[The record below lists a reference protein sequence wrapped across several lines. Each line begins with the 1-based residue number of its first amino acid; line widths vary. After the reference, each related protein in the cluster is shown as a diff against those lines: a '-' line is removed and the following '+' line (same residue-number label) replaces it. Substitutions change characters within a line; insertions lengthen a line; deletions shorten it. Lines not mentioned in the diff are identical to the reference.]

1 MRITDLLDA
10 RSVSLTSSPKT
21 KSEALDQA
29 VALMTKSGKIND
41 EEAYRSQVYAREE
54 ESTTGI
60 GEGIAIPHGKC
71 DAVSRPGL
79 AAMVI
84 KNGVDFDSLDG
95 EPVTLLFLIAAPNTK
110 DNVHLDVLSK
120 LSVMLM
126 DEEFTENLRN
136 ASSVEEFL
144 RIIDQADEE
153 KASIDERLEQTSI
166 LDESSENKA
175 EPVKKILAVTSCPT
189 GIAHTYMAAE
199 GLEKAAKKLG
209 CRIKIETRGSGG
221 AKNVLTQ
228 AEIDEADCIIVAAD
242 AKVPMERFN
251 GKKVIQPERLQE
263 LDTTELVQLIV
274 KGKNNKNE
282 SVQKYRDIL
291 KAAVIMEDENAD
303 YLLLGIENQTEIH
316 YAMPVRNMIYDALQ
330 YGNQVAAIAAQ
341 NVKEKKAPTRAEFL
355 SGFYK
360 ADKLRP
366 VITLVLHFGADP
378 WDGAT
383 SLHEMMDF
391 PLEEMRTFIQDY
403 KIHLIDPAA
412 LEPDELEKFSTSLR
426 EVLGCIKYSKD
437 KEKLS
442 SFIRNNTRMM
452 LEINAARVIQA
463 ITNITLDL
471 SEEVEEVDM
480 CKAIDD
486 MMQDSREEGK
496 AEGRTEGI
504 LFALTGLV
512 RDGVLSI
519 KDAAFRAN
527 MTESAFEAAMKKI

>member
-1 MRITDLLDA
+1 MSKKDTVTKAFMR
-10 RSVSLTSSPKT
+10 
-21 KSEALDQA
+21 E
-29 VALMTKSGKIND
+29 
-41 EEAYRSQVYAREE
+41 
-54 ESTTGI
+54 
-60 GEGIAIPHGKC
+60 
-71 DAVSRPGL
+71 
-79 AAMVI
+79 
-84 KNGVDFDSLDG
+84 
-95 EPVTLLFLIAAPNTK
+95 NT
-110 DNVHLDVLSK
+110 V
-120 LSVMLM
+120 
-126 DEEFTENLRN
+126 F
-136 ASSVEEFL
+136 
-144 RIIDQADEE
+144 
-153 KASIDERLEQTSI
+153 
-166 LDESSENKA
+166 
-175 EPVKKILAVTSCPT
+175 
-189 GIAHTYMAAE
+189 
-199 GLEKAAKKLG
+199 
-209 CRIKIETRGSGG
+209 
-221 AKNVLTQ
+221 
-228 AEIDEADCIIVAAD
+228 AD
-242 AKVPMERFN
+242 AFNYLIFN

-378 WDGAT
+378 WDVAT

>member
-1 MRITDLLDA
+1 MDKRKGQGKEQMSKKDTVTKAFMR
-10 RSVSLTSSPKT
+10 
-21 KSEALDQA
+21 E
-29 VALMTKSGKIND
+29 
-41 EEAYRSQVYAREE
+41 
-54 ESTTGI
+54 
-60 GEGIAIPHGKC
+60 
-71 DAVSRPGL
+71 
-79 AAMVI
+79 
-84 KNGVDFDSLDG
+84 
-95 EPVTLLFLIAAPNTK
+95 NT
-110 DNVHLDVLSK
+110 V
-120 LSVMLM
+120 
-126 DEEFTENLRN
+126 F
-136 ASSVEEFL
+136 
-144 RIIDQADEE
+144 
-153 KASIDERLEQTSI
+153 
-166 LDESSENKA
+166 
-175 EPVKKILAVTSCPT
+175 
-189 GIAHTYMAAE
+189 
-199 GLEKAAKKLG
+199 
-209 CRIKIETRGSGG
+209 
-221 AKNVLTQ
+221 
-228 AEIDEADCIIVAAD
+228 AD
-242 AKVPMERFN
+242 AFNYLIFN

-263 LDTTELVQLIV
+263 LDTTELVQLIA

-291 KAAVIMEDENAD
+291 KAVIMEDENAD

>member
-1 MRITDLLDA
+1 MSKKDTVTKAFMR
-10 RSVSLTSSPKT
+10 
-21 KSEALDQA
+21 E
-29 VALMTKSGKIND
+29 
-41 EEAYRSQVYAREE
+41 
-54 ESTTGI
+54 
-60 GEGIAIPHGKC
+60 
-71 DAVSRPGL
+71 
-79 AAMVI
+79 
-84 KNGVDFDSLDG
+84 
-95 EPVTLLFLIAAPNTK
+95 NT
-110 DNVHLDVLSK
+110 V
-120 LSVMLM
+120 
-126 DEEFTENLRN
+126 F
-136 ASSVEEFL
+136 
-144 RIIDQADEE
+144 
-153 KASIDERLEQTSI
+153 
-166 LDESSENKA
+166 
-175 EPVKKILAVTSCPT
+175 
-189 GIAHTYMAAE
+189 
-199 GLEKAAKKLG
+199 
-209 CRIKIETRGSGG
+209 
-221 AKNVLTQ
+221 
-228 AEIDEADCIIVAAD
+228 AD
-242 AKVPMERFN
+242 AFNYLIFN

-263 LDTTELVQLIV
+263 LDTTELVQLIA

-330 YGNQVAAIAAQ
+330 YGNQVAAQ

-403 KIHLIDPAA
+403 KIHLIDPVA

>member
-1 MRITDLLDA
+1 MERKA
-10 RSVSLTSSPKT
+10 NSLQFAS
-21 KSEALDQA
+21 LGNA
-29 VALMTKSGKIND
+29 VGAKRHCVPAVGVK
-41 EEAYRSQVYAREE
+41 
-54 ESTTGI
+54 
-60 GEGIAIPHGKC
+60 
-71 DAVSRPGL
+71 DAVRR
-79 AAMVI
+79 
-84 KNGVDFDSLDG
+84 
-95 EPVTLLFLIAAPNTK
+95 LIG
-110 DNVHLDVLSK
+110 
-120 LSVMLM
+120 
-126 DEEFTENLRN
+126 
-136 ASSVEEFL
+136 
-144 RIIDQADEE
+144 
-153 KASIDERLEQTSI
+153 
-166 LDESSENKA
+166 NK
-175 EPVKKILAVTSCPT
+175 K
-189 GIAHTYMAAE
+189 
-199 GLEKAAKKLG
+199 
-209 CRIKIETRGSGG
+209 
-221 AKNVLTQ
+221 Q
-228 AEIDEADCIIVAAD
+228 
-242 AKVPMERFN
+242 
-251 GKKVIQPERLQE
+251 
-263 LDTTELVQLIV
+263 
-274 KGKNNKNE
+274 KG
-282 SVQKYRDIL
+282 

>member
-1 MRITDLLDA
+1 MDKQKGQGKKQMSKKDTVTKAFMR
-10 RSVSLTSSPKT
+10 
-21 KSEALDQA
+21 E
-29 VALMTKSGKIND
+29 
-41 EEAYRSQVYAREE
+41 
-54 ESTTGI
+54 
-60 GEGIAIPHGKC
+60 
-71 DAVSRPGL
+71 
-79 AAMVI
+79 
-84 KNGVDFDSLDG
+84 
-95 EPVTLLFLIAAPNTK
+95 NT
-110 DNVHLDVLSK
+110 V
-120 LSVMLM
+120 
-126 DEEFTENLRN
+126 F
-136 ASSVEEFL
+136 
-144 RIIDQADEE
+144 
-153 KASIDERLEQTSI
+153 
-166 LDESSENKA
+166 
-175 EPVKKILAVTSCPT
+175 
-189 GIAHTYMAAE
+189 
-199 GLEKAAKKLG
+199 
-209 CRIKIETRGSGG
+209 
-221 AKNVLTQ
+221 
-228 AEIDEADCIIVAAD
+228 AD
-242 AKVPMERFN
+242 AFNYLIFN
-251 GKKVIQPERLQE
+251 GKKVIQPERLQK
-263 LDTTELVQLIV
+263 LDTTELVQLIA

-412 LEPDELEKFSTSLR
+412 LEPDELEKYQNGVVEPVPF
-426 EVLGCIKYSKD
+426 
-437 KEKLS
+437 EKLS

>member
-1 MRITDLLDA
+1 MSKKDTVTKAFMR
-10 RSVSLTSSPKT
+10 
-21 KSEALDQA
+21 E
-29 VALMTKSGKIND
+29 
-41 EEAYRSQVYAREE
+41 
-54 ESTTGI
+54 
-60 GEGIAIPHGKC
+60 
-71 DAVSRPGL
+71 
-79 AAMVI
+79 
-84 KNGVDFDSLDG
+84 
-95 EPVTLLFLIAAPNTK
+95 NT
-110 DNVHLDVLSK
+110 V
-120 LSVMLM
+120 
-126 DEEFTENLRN
+126 F
-136 ASSVEEFL
+136 
-144 RIIDQADEE
+144 
-153 KASIDERLEQTSI
+153 
-166 LDESSENKA
+166 
-175 EPVKKILAVTSCPT
+175 
-189 GIAHTYMAAE
+189 
-199 GLEKAAKKLG
+199 
-209 CRIKIETRGSGG
+209 
-221 AKNVLTQ
+221 
-228 AEIDEADCIIVAAD
+228 AD
-242 AKVPMERFN
+242 AFNYLIFN

-263 LDTTELVQLIV
+263 LDTTELVQLIA

-383 SLHEMMDF
+383 SLHEMMGF

-527 MTESAFEAAMKKI
+527 MTESTFEAAMKKI

>member
-1 MRITDLLDA
+1 MSKKDTVTKTFMR
-10 RSVSLTSSPKT
+10 
-21 KSEALDQA
+21 E
-29 VALMTKSGKIND
+29 
-41 EEAYRSQVYAREE
+41 
-54 ESTTGI
+54 
-60 GEGIAIPHGKC
+60 
-71 DAVSRPGL
+71 
-79 AAMVI
+79 
-84 KNGVDFDSLDG
+84 
-95 EPVTLLFLIAAPNTK
+95 NT
-110 DNVHLDVLSK
+110 V
-120 LSVMLM
+120 
-126 DEEFTENLRN
+126 F
-136 ASSVEEFL
+136 
-144 RIIDQADEE
+144 
-153 KASIDERLEQTSI
+153 
-166 LDESSENKA
+166 
-175 EPVKKILAVTSCPT
+175 
-189 GIAHTYMAAE
+189 
-199 GLEKAAKKLG
+199 
-209 CRIKIETRGSGG
+209 
-221 AKNVLTQ
+221 
-228 AEIDEADCIIVAAD
+228 AD
-242 AKVPMERFN
+242 AFNYLIFN

-263 LDTTELVQLIV
+263 LDTTELVQLIA

-383 SLHEMMDF
+383 SLHEMMYF

-412 LEPDELEKFSTSLR
+412 LKPDELEKFSTSLR

-496 AEGRTEGI
+496 AEGRIEGI

>member
-1 MRITDLLDA
+1 MSKKDTVTKAFMR
-10 RSVSLTSSPKT
+10 
-21 KSEALDQA
+21 E
-29 VALMTKSGKIND
+29 
-41 EEAYRSQVYAREE
+41 
-54 ESTTGI
+54 
-60 GEGIAIPHGKC
+60 
-71 DAVSRPGL
+71 
-79 AAMVI
+79 
-84 KNGVDFDSLDG
+84 
-95 EPVTLLFLIAAPNTK
+95 NT
-110 DNVHLDVLSK
+110 V
-120 LSVMLM
+120 
-126 DEEFTENLRN
+126 F
-136 ASSVEEFL
+136 
-144 RIIDQADEE
+144 
-153 KASIDERLEQTSI
+153 
-166 LDESSENKA
+166 
-175 EPVKKILAVTSCPT
+175 
-189 GIAHTYMAAE
+189 
-199 GLEKAAKKLG
+199 
-209 CRIKIETRGSGG
+209 
-221 AKNVLTQ
+221 
-228 AEIDEADCIIVAAD
+228 AD
-242 AKVPMERFN
+242 AFNYLIFN

-383 SLHEMMDF
+383 SLHEMMYF

-412 LEPDELEKFSTSLR
+412 LKPDELEKFSTSLR

>member
-1 MRITDLLDA
+1 MSKKDTVTKAFMR
-10 RSVSLTSSPKT
+10 
-21 KSEALDQA
+21 E
-29 VALMTKSGKIND
+29 
-41 EEAYRSQVYAREE
+41 
-54 ESTTGI
+54 
-60 GEGIAIPHGKC
+60 
-71 DAVSRPGL
+71 
-79 AAMVI
+79 
-84 KNGVDFDSLDG
+84 
-95 EPVTLLFLIAAPNTK
+95 NT
-110 DNVHLDVLSK
+110 V
-120 LSVMLM
+120 
-126 DEEFTENLRN
+126 F
-136 ASSVEEFL
+136 
-144 RIIDQADEE
+144 
-153 KASIDERLEQTSI
+153 
-166 LDESSENKA
+166 
-175 EPVKKILAVTSCPT
+175 
-189 GIAHTYMAAE
+189 
-199 GLEKAAKKLG
+199 
-209 CRIKIETRGSGG
+209 
-221 AKNVLTQ
+221 
-228 AEIDEADCIIVAAD
+228 AD
-242 AKVPMERFN
+242 AFNYLIFN

-263 LDTTELVQLIV
+263 LDTTELVQLIA

-291 KAAVIMEDENAD
+291 KADVIMEDENAD

-378 WDGAT
+378 WDVAT

-426 EVLGCIKYSKD
+426 EVLGCINYSKD

>member
-1 MRITDLLDA
+1 MDKRKGQGKEQMSKKDTVTKAFMR
-10 RSVSLTSSPKT
+10 
-21 KSEALDQA
+21 E
-29 VALMTKSGKIND
+29 
-41 EEAYRSQVYAREE
+41 
-54 ESTTGI
+54 
-60 GEGIAIPHGKC
+60 
-71 DAVSRPGL
+71 
-79 AAMVI
+79 
-84 KNGVDFDSLDG
+84 
-95 EPVTLLFLIAAPNTK
+95 NT
-110 DNVHLDVLSK
+110 V
-120 LSVMLM
+120 
-126 DEEFTENLRN
+126 F
-136 ASSVEEFL
+136 
-144 RIIDQADEE
+144 
-153 KASIDERLEQTSI
+153 
-166 LDESSENKA
+166 
-175 EPVKKILAVTSCPT
+175 
-189 GIAHTYMAAE
+189 
-199 GLEKAAKKLG
+199 
-209 CRIKIETRGSGG
+209 
-221 AKNVLTQ
+221 
-228 AEIDEADCIIVAAD
+228 AD
-242 AKVPMERFN
+242 AFNYLIFN
-251 GKKVIQPERLQE
+251 GKKVIQPEQLQE
-263 LDTTELVQLIV
+263 LDTTELVQLIA

-291 KAAVIMEDENAD
+291 KATVIMEDENAD

-383 SLHEMMDF
+383 SLHEMMDC

>member
-1 MRITDLLDA
+1 MSKKDTVTKAFMR
-10 RSVSLTSSPKT
+10 
-21 KSEALDQA
+21 E
-29 VALMTKSGKIND
+29 
-41 EEAYRSQVYAREE
+41 
-54 ESTTGI
+54 
-60 GEGIAIPHGKC
+60 
-71 DAVSRPGL
+71 
-79 AAMVI
+79 
-84 KNGVDFDSLDG
+84 
-95 EPVTLLFLIAAPNTK
+95 NT
-110 DNVHLDVLSK
+110 V
-120 LSVMLM
+120 
-126 DEEFTENLRN
+126 F
-136 ASSVEEFL
+136 
-144 RIIDQADEE
+144 
-153 KASIDERLEQTSI
+153 
-166 LDESSENKA
+166 
-175 EPVKKILAVTSCPT
+175 
-189 GIAHTYMAAE
+189 
-199 GLEKAAKKLG
+199 
-209 CRIKIETRGSGG
+209 
-221 AKNVLTQ
+221 
-228 AEIDEADCIIVAAD
+228 AD
-242 AKVPMERFN
+242 AFNYLIFN
-251 GKKVIQPERLQE
+251 GKKVIQPEQLQE
-263 LDTTELVQLIV
+263 LDTTELVQLIA

-291 KAAVIMEDENAD
+291 KATVIMEDENAD

-383 SLHEMMDF
+383 SLHEMMYF

-412 LEPDELEKFSTSLR
+412 LKPDELEKFSTSLR

>member
-1 MRITDLLDA
+1 MDKRKGQGKEQMSKKDTVTKAFMR
-10 RSVSLTSSPKT
+10 
-21 KSEALDQA
+21 E
-29 VALMTKSGKIND
+29 
-41 EEAYRSQVYAREE
+41 
-54 ESTTGI
+54 
-60 GEGIAIPHGKC
+60 
-71 DAVSRPGL
+71 
-79 AAMVI
+79 
-84 KNGVDFDSLDG
+84 
-95 EPVTLLFLIAAPNTK
+95 NT
-110 DNVHLDVLSK
+110 V
-120 LSVMLM
+120 
-126 DEEFTENLRN
+126 F
-136 ASSVEEFL
+136 
-144 RIIDQADEE
+144 
-153 KASIDERLEQTSI
+153 
-166 LDESSENKA
+166 
-175 EPVKKILAVTSCPT
+175 
-189 GIAHTYMAAE
+189 
-199 GLEKAAKKLG
+199 
-209 CRIKIETRGSGG
+209 
-221 AKNVLTQ
+221 
-228 AEIDEADCIIVAAD
+228 AD
-242 AKVPMERFN
+242 AFNYLIFN
-251 GKKVIQPERLQE
+251 GKKVIQPEQLQE
-263 LDTTELVQLIV
+263 LDTTELVQLIA

-291 KAAVIMEDENAD
+291 KATVIMEDENAD

-383 SLHEMMDF
+383 SLHEMMYF

-412 LEPDELEKFSTSLR
+412 LKPDELEKFSTSLR

>member
-1 MRITDLLDA
+1 MSKKDTVTKTFMR
-10 RSVSLTSSPKT
+10 
-21 KSEALDQA
+21 E
-29 VALMTKSGKIND
+29 
-41 EEAYRSQVYAREE
+41 
-54 ESTTGI
+54 
-60 GEGIAIPHGKC
+60 
-71 DAVSRPGL
+71 
-79 AAMVI
+79 
-84 KNGVDFDSLDG
+84 
-95 EPVTLLFLIAAPNTK
+95 NT
-110 DNVHLDVLSK
+110 V
-120 LSVMLM
+120 
-126 DEEFTENLRN
+126 F
-136 ASSVEEFL
+136 
-144 RIIDQADEE
+144 
-153 KASIDERLEQTSI
+153 
-166 LDESSENKA
+166 
-175 EPVKKILAVTSCPT
+175 
-189 GIAHTYMAAE
+189 
-199 GLEKAAKKLG
+199 
-209 CRIKIETRGSGG
+209 
-221 AKNVLTQ
+221 
-228 AEIDEADCIIVAAD
+228 AD
-242 AKVPMERFN
+242 AFNYLIFN

-263 LDTTELVQLIV
+263 LDTTELVQLIA

-383 SLHEMMDF
+383 SLHEMMYF

-442 SFIRNNTRMM
+442 SFIRNNTRMT

>member
-1 MRITDLLDA
+1 MDKRKGQGKEQMSKKDTVTKAFMR
-10 RSVSLTSSPKT
+10 
-21 KSEALDQA
+21 E
-29 VALMTKSGKIND
+29 
-41 EEAYRSQVYAREE
+41 
-54 ESTTGI
+54 
-60 GEGIAIPHGKC
+60 
-71 DAVSRPGL
+71 
-79 AAMVI
+79 
-84 KNGVDFDSLDG
+84 
-95 EPVTLLFLIAAPNTK
+95 NT
-110 DNVHLDVLSK
+110 V
-120 LSVMLM
+120 
-126 DEEFTENLRN
+126 F
-136 ASSVEEFL
+136 
-144 RIIDQADEE
+144 
-153 KASIDERLEQTSI
+153 
-166 LDESSENKA
+166 
-175 EPVKKILAVTSCPT
+175 
-189 GIAHTYMAAE
+189 
-199 GLEKAAKKLG
+199 
-209 CRIKIETRGSGG
+209 
-221 AKNVLTQ
+221 
-228 AEIDEADCIIVAAD
+228 AD
-242 AKVPMERFN
+242 AFNYLIFN

-360 ADKLRP
+360 ADKLGP
-366 VITLVLHFGADP
+366 VITLVLHFGVDP

>member
-1 MRITDLLDA
+1 MSKKDTVTKAFMR
-10 RSVSLTSSPKT
+10 
-21 KSEALDQA
+21 E
-29 VALMTKSGKIND
+29 
-41 EEAYRSQVYAREE
+41 
-54 ESTTGI
+54 
-60 GEGIAIPHGKC
+60 
-71 DAVSRPGL
+71 
-79 AAMVI
+79 
-84 KNGVDFDSLDG
+84 
-95 EPVTLLFLIAAPNTK
+95 NT
-110 DNVHLDVLSK
+110 V
-120 LSVMLM
+120 
-126 DEEFTENLRN
+126 F
-136 ASSVEEFL
+136 
-144 RIIDQADEE
+144 
-153 KASIDERLEQTSI
+153 
-166 LDESSENKA
+166 
-175 EPVKKILAVTSCPT
+175 
-189 GIAHTYMAAE
+189 
-199 GLEKAAKKLG
+199 
-209 CRIKIETRGSGG
+209 
-221 AKNVLTQ
+221 
-228 AEIDEADCIIVAAD
+228 AD
-242 AKVPMERFN
+242 AFNYLIFN

-263 LDTTELVQLIV
+263 LDTTELVQLIA

-383 SLHEMMDF
+383 SLHEMMYF

-412 LEPDELEKFSTSLR
+412 LKPDELEKFSTSLR

-442 SFIRNNTRMM
+442 SFIRNNTRMT

>member
-1 MRITDLLDA
+1 MDKRKGQGKEQMSKKDTVTKAFMR
-10 RSVSLTSSPKT
+10 
-21 KSEALDQA
+21 E
-29 VALMTKSGKIND
+29 
-41 EEAYRSQVYAREE
+41 
-54 ESTTGI
+54 
-60 GEGIAIPHGKC
+60 
-71 DAVSRPGL
+71 
-79 AAMVI
+79 
-84 KNGVDFDSLDG
+84 
-95 EPVTLLFLIAAPNTK
+95 NT
-110 DNVHLDVLSK
+110 V
-120 LSVMLM
+120 
-126 DEEFTENLRN
+126 F
-136 ASSVEEFL
+136 
-144 RIIDQADEE
+144 
-153 KASIDERLEQTSI
+153 
-166 LDESSENKA
+166 
-175 EPVKKILAVTSCPT
+175 
-189 GIAHTYMAAE
+189 
-199 GLEKAAKKLG
+199 
-209 CRIKIETRGSGG
+209 
-221 AKNVLTQ
+221 
-228 AEIDEADCIIVAAD
+228 AD
-242 AKVPMERFN
+242 AFNYLIFN

-263 LDTTELVQLIV
+263 LDTTELVQLIA

-383 SLHEMMDF
+383 SLHEMMYF

-412 LEPDELEKFSTSLR
+412 LKPDELEKFSTSLR

-442 SFIRNNTRMM
+442 SFIRNNTRMT

>member
-1 MRITDLLDA
+1 MDTRKGQGKEQMSKKDTVTKAFMR
-10 RSVSLTSSPKT
+10 
-21 KSEALDQA
+21 E
-29 VALMTKSGKIND
+29 
-41 EEAYRSQVYAREE
+41 
-54 ESTTGI
+54 
-60 GEGIAIPHGKC
+60 
-71 DAVSRPGL
+71 
-79 AAMVI
+79 
-84 KNGVDFDSLDG
+84 
-95 EPVTLLFLIAAPNTK
+95 NT
-110 DNVHLDVLSK
+110 V
-120 LSVMLM
+120 
-126 DEEFTENLRN
+126 F
-136 ASSVEEFL
+136 
-144 RIIDQADEE
+144 
-153 KASIDERLEQTSI
+153 
-166 LDESSENKA
+166 
-175 EPVKKILAVTSCPT
+175 
-189 GIAHTYMAAE
+189 
-199 GLEKAAKKLG
+199 
-209 CRIKIETRGSGG
+209 
-221 AKNVLTQ
+221 
-228 AEIDEADCIIVAAD
+228 AD
-242 AKVPMERFN
+242 AFNYLIFN

-263 LDTTELVQLIV
+263 LDTTELVQLIA

-383 SLHEMMDF
+383 SLHEMMYF

-412 LEPDELEKFSTSLR
+412 LKPDELEKFSTSLR

-442 SFIRNNTRMM
+442 SFIRNNTRMT

>member
-1 MRITDLLDA
+1 MDKRKGQGKEQMSKKDTVTKAFMR
-10 RSVSLTSSPKT
+10 
-21 KSEALDQA
+21 E
-29 VALMTKSGKIND
+29 
-41 EEAYRSQVYAREE
+41 
-54 ESTTGI
+54 
-60 GEGIAIPHGKC
+60 
-71 DAVSRPGL
+71 
-79 AAMVI
+79 
-84 KNGVDFDSLDG
+84 
-95 EPVTLLFLIAAPNTK
+95 NT
-110 DNVHLDVLSK
+110 V
-120 LSVMLM
+120 
-126 DEEFTENLRN
+126 F
-136 ASSVEEFL
+136 
-144 RIIDQADEE
+144 
-153 KASIDERLEQTSI
+153 
-166 LDESSENKA
+166 
-175 EPVKKILAVTSCPT
+175 
-189 GIAHTYMAAE
+189 
-199 GLEKAAKKLG
+199 
-209 CRIKIETRGSGG
+209 
-221 AKNVLTQ
+221 
-228 AEIDEADCIIVAAD
+228 AD
-242 AKVPMERFN
+242 AFNYLIFN

-263 LDTTELVQLIV
+263 LDTTELVQLIA

-291 KAAVIMEDENAD
+291 KADVIMEDENAD

-378 WDGAT
+378 WDVAT

>member
-1 MRITDLLDA
+1 MDKRKGQGKEQMSKKDTVTKAFMR
-10 RSVSLTSSPKT
+10 
-21 KSEALDQA
+21 E
-29 VALMTKSGKIND
+29 
-41 EEAYRSQVYAREE
+41 
-54 ESTTGI
+54 
-60 GEGIAIPHGKC
+60 
-71 DAVSRPGL
+71 
-79 AAMVI
+79 
-84 KNGVDFDSLDG
+84 
-95 EPVTLLFLIAAPNTK
+95 NT
-110 DNVHLDVLSK
+110 V
-120 LSVMLM
+120 
-126 DEEFTENLRN
+126 F
-136 ASSVEEFL
+136 
-144 RIIDQADEE
+144 
-153 KASIDERLEQTSI
+153 
-166 LDESSENKA
+166 
-175 EPVKKILAVTSCPT
+175 
-189 GIAHTYMAAE
+189 
-199 GLEKAAKKLG
+199 
-209 CRIKIETRGSGG
+209 
-221 AKNVLTQ
+221 
-228 AEIDEADCIIVAAD
+228 AD
-242 AKVPMERFN
+242 AFNYLIFN

-263 LDTTELVQLIV
+263 LDTTELVQLIA

-437 KEKLS
+437 KEKLYKAGHYLGIIAMFAVGAAVGGHLILLLHERTIWVS
-442 SFIRNNTRMM
+442 CGLLFVGFLLMFIKEE
-452 LEINAARVIQA
+452 LEEHPRILEEEQEIRKNIQ
-463 ITNITLDL
+463 NI
-471 SEEVEEVDM
+471 
-480 CKAIDD
+480 
-486 MMQDSREEGK
+486 REETK
-496 AEGRTEGI
+496 KVENI
-504 LFALTGLV
+504 
-512 RDGVLSI
+512 I
-519 KDAAFRAN
+519 KEDL
-527 MTESAFEAAMKKI
+527 KK

>member
-1 MRITDLLDA
+1 M
-10 RSVSLTSSPKT
+10 
-21 KSEALDQA
+21 
-29 VALMTKSGKIND
+29 
-41 EEAYRSQVYAREE
+41 
-54 ESTTGI
+54 
-60 GEGIAIPHGKC
+60 
-71 DAVSRPGL
+71 
-79 AAMVI
+79 
-84 KNGVDFDSLDG
+84 
-95 EPVTLLFLIAAPNTK
+95 
-110 DNVHLDVLSK
+110 
-120 LSVMLM
+120 
-126 DEEFTENLRN
+126 
-136 ASSVEEFL
+136 
-144 RIIDQADEE
+144 
-153 KASIDERLEQTSI
+153 
-166 LDESSENKA
+166 
-175 EPVKKILAVTSCPT
+175 
-189 GIAHTYMAAE
+189 
-199 GLEKAAKKLG
+199 
-209 CRIKIETRGSGG
+209 
-221 AKNVLTQ
+221 
-228 AEIDEADCIIVAAD
+228 
-242 AKVPMERFN
+242 
-251 GKKVIQPERLQE
+251 
-263 LDTTELVQLIV
+263 
-274 KGKNNKNE
+274 
-282 SVQKYRDIL
+282 
-291 KAAVIMEDENAD
+291 
-303 YLLLGIENQTEIH
+303 
-316 YAMPVRNMIYDALQ
+316 
-330 YGNQVAAIAAQ
+330 
-341 NVKEKKAPTRAEFL
+341 
-355 SGFYK
+355 
-360 ADKLRP
+360 
-366 VITLVLHFGADP
+366 LHFGADP

-412 LEPDELEKFSTSLR
+412 LKPDELEKFSTSLR